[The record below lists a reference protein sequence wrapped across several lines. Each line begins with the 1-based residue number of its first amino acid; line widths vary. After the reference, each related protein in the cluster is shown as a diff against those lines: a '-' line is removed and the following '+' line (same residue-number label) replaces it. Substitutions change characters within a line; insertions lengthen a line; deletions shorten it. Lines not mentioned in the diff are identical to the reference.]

1 MVLRDWGHGDREGDN
16 KTDVLMHSS
25 GGDRKTISG
34 NDPKKNRKNREMW
47 QEVSL
52 LEGKVG
58 SL

>member
-34 NDPKKNRKNREMW
+34 NDPKKKKKIEKTGRCGRKS
-47 QEVSL
+47 VC
-52 LEGKVG
+52 
-58 SL
+58 